1 MPADVSAVL
10 PRPFI
15 RIDPRAGWAR
25 HDLREIWRYRELL
38 GFLVWRDIKVRY
50 KQTVLGV
57 VWAILQPLVPVV
69 MFSVIFGRIAK
80 LPSEGIP
87 YPLFALTGLLPWQL
101 FATALTSASNSL
113 VGSAGLI
120 TKVYFP
126 RLIIPLAAVCAA
138 LVDFG
143 ISLVLVVLLLAW
155 YGIAPGVGVIAL
167 PLLVAFALATALGV
181 SLWTSALNVQYRDVQ
196 YLLPFVMQA
205 WLLASPVA
213 YSMTLIESPRWRV
226 LYALNPLAGIV
237 QGFRWALLGA
247 APPGATAF
255 ASVSFTLL
263 LLVGGLMYFRR
274 TEDSFA
280 DVI

>member
-1 MPADVSAVL
+1 
-10 PRPFI
+10 
-15 RIDPRAGWAR
+15 
-25 HDLREIWRYRELL
+25 
-38 GFLVWRDIKVRY
+38 VWRDIKVRY
-50 KQTVLGV
+50 KQTALGV
-57 VWAILQPLVPVV
+57 LWAILQPLVPMVL
-69 MFSVIFGRIAK
+69 FSVIFGRIAK

-101 FATALTSASNSL
+101 FATALTSASSSL

-138 LVDFG
+138 LADFI
-143 ISLVLVVLLLAW
+143 ISLVLVLVLLAW
-155 YGIAPGVGVIAL
+155 YGVAPGVGILAL
-167 PLLVAFALATALGV
+167 PLLAAFALATALGV
-181 SLWTSALNVQYRDVQ
+181 ALWTAALNVQYRDVQ
-196 YLLPFVMQA
+196 YLLPFVVQA

-213 YSMTLIESPRWRV
+213 YSMTLIESPRWRL
-226 LYALNPLAGIV
+226 LYALNPLAGVV
-237 QGFRWALLGA
+237 QAFRWALLGT

-255 ASVSFTLL
+255 ASVSVTVL

-274 TEDSFA
+274 AEDTFA

>member
-1 MPADVSAVL
+1 MMPT
-10 PRPFI
+10 RPLI
-15 RIDPRAGWAR
+15 RIGPRAGWAS
-25 HDLREIWRYRELL
+25 HDLHELWEYRELL
-38 GFLVWRDIKVRY
+38 GFLMWRDIKVRY
-50 KQTVLGV
+50 QQTALGV
-57 VWAILQPLVPVV
+57 VWAILQPLVPMVL
-69 MFSVIFGRIAK
+69 FSVIFGRIAK

-126 RLIIPLAAVCAA
+126 RIIIPVAAVCAA
-138 LVDFG
+138 LVDFL
-143 ISLVLVVLLLAW
+143 ISFALVLVLLAW
-155 YGIAPGVGVIAL
+155 YGIAPGRSVIAL
-167 PLLVAFALATALGV
+167 PLFVVFALATALGV
-181 SLWTSALNVQYRDVQ
+181 ALWTSALNVRYRDVQ
-196 YLLPFVMQA
+196 YLLPFIVQA

-226 LYALNPLAGIV
+226 LYALNPLAGVV

-247 APPGATAF
+247 APPGGTAL
-255 ASVSFTLL
+255 ASVSVTAL
-263 LLVGGLMYFRR
+263 LLVGGLIYFRR
-274 TEDSFA
+274 TEDTFA